1 MRVKDPAAY
10 EDALKTVKRHIRICR
25 FLVPFMPS
33 MDTVNAG
40 LFTEPRSFF
49 PSWAGVQKATMSVR
63 FNNMITCWGRLV
75 TISFVM
81 LPEGLIFWYLYTYVM
96 LFLSIHS
103 LRTGSQPVQGEILH
117 EIARVVS
124 RDCLL
129 YPNPCLGSRCVWQF
143 LIVANS
149 VVK

>member
-1 MRVKDPAAY
+1 MRIKDPAAY
-10 EDALKTVKRHIRICR
+10 EEALKIVKRQTRICR

-63 FNNMITCWGRLV
+63 FNNMIIWWGHLV

-81 LPEGLIFWYLYTYVM
+81 PPEGLIFWYLYTKVM
-96 LFLSIHS
+96 LFLSIRS
-103 LRTGSQPVQGEILH
+103 LRTGSQLVRGEILH

-129 YPNPCLGSRCVWQF
+129 YPSPCLGS
-143 LIVANS
+143 S
-149 VVK
+149 VCLAIPYCS